1 MRSLISIFK
10 NSLRTIAVIVS
21 LVFVCLYVAAH
32 YNLSGYLVKN
42 VLSEDL
48 SNYLG
53 TEVQVDNA
61 EVDVFNQIVLEQL
74 LVKDLDADTLL
85 FARRAKVS
93 FNLLPLL
100 KRRLEIY
107 SIQFIDFDINLSRKD
122 SLSAPNY
129 KFIVNL
135 LANSESDNSRLDAIS
150 INSILMRNGSVSFD
164 NYHKPQNKYIIDPNH
179 LQLNN
184 ISSNLKI
191 SSSKHE
197 GLNVKIKRL
206 AFEEESGLSVKKLS
220 AQLSLDSQQ
229 EQLTLDGLT
238 VECQQTID
246 HQYLADINLSGKAT
260 YSNQRKPPTLT

>member
-1 MRSLISIFK
+1 
-10 NSLRTIAVIVS
+10 
-21 LVFVCLYVAAH
+21 
-32 YNLSGYLVKN
+32 
-42 VLSEDL
+42 
-48 SNYLG
+48 
-53 TEVQVDNA
+53 
-61 EVDVFNQIVLEQL
+61 
-74 LVKDLDADTLL
+74 
-85 FARRAKVS
+85 
-93 FNLLPLL
+93 
-100 KRRLEIY
+100 
-107 SIQFIDFDINLSRKD
+107 
-122 SLSAPNY
+122 
-129 KFIVNL
+129 
-135 LANSESDNSRLDAIS
+135 
-150 INSILMRNGSVSFD
+150 MRNGSVSFD

-246 HQYLADINLSGKAT
+246 HQYLADINLSGKAR
-260 YSNQRKPPTLT
+260 YSNQQVNADIEHLVVNVPTMLNIKAEGSLADALSKHHPM